1 MHPQALTRV
10 LCRAIVA
17 THWRSRDEKAGAQE
31 GGLMKRILY
40 SIGMVSLFGFVIL
53 GAKPAAG
60 RPSPQQSPAPAWNPA
75 AIKECD
81 RACLVGIM
89 DGYMDAIFKHDPKA
103 VPPLAL
109 DVRMT
114 ENTGQMD
121 VGEGM
126 LWRSHV
132 EPTTFN
138 IYIADPVAGQ
148 VALQTRLKIEGRNA
162 LVAVRLKVDRGKI
175 LEIEQLWDRNINDA
189 AIPLLTTP
197 RETLVN
203 DVPASQKSSREV
215 LIRAA
220 NSYFDAL
227 EGDDGN
233 IAAFA
238 DDCVRHENGYQT
250 VNNPPPGGR
259 MMPAPM
265 LPDPNTEQG
274 KQQLKFS
281 MMTCKQQI
289 DSKTFAYMKHIRP
302 RRALVIDEQ
311 KGLVATFPL
320 FVHDGTRRGAA
331 PGAPPGM
338 LQNLV
343 TMETFGIRGGLIH
356 EVEAA
361 PFVTIPYGLG
371 NGWSEGSGR

>member
-1 MHPQALTRV
+1 MKMKWCVMGTV
-10 LCRAIVA
+10 LLFTISILDAKIA
-17 THWRSRDEKAGAQE
+17 SAQ
-31 GGLMKRILY
+31 
-40 SIGMVSLFGFVIL
+40 
-53 GAKPAAG
+53 PD
-60 RPSPQQSPAPAWNPA
+60 PQQSSAPAWNPD
-75 AIKECD
+75 AIKPCD
-81 RACLVGIM
+81 RACLIGFM
-89 DGYMDAIFKHDPKA
+89 DGYMNAIFKHDPKA

-114 ENTGQMD
+114 ENTGHMD

-132 EPTTFN
+132 EPTGFK
-138 IYIADPVAGQ
+138 IYVADPVAGQ
-148 VALQTRLKIEGRNA
+148 VAEQARLKIEGRDA
-162 LVAVRLKVDRGKI
+162 LVAVRLKIDRGKI
-175 LEIEQLWDRNINDA
+175 LEIEQLWDRNINQA

-197 RETLVN
+197 RQTLVD
-203 DVPASQKSSREV
+203 DVPASQRSSREV
-215 LIRAA
+215 LLYAA

-227 EGDDGN
+227 EGDDGS
-233 IAAFA
+233 IAAFS

-250 VNNPPPGGR
+250 VNNPAPGGR

-274 KQQLKFS
+274 KSMLKFS

-302 RRALVIDEQ
+302 RRALIIDEQ

-320 FVHDGTRRGAA
+320 FVHDGTRRGA
-331 PGAPPGM
+331 PPDAPPGM

-356 EVEAA
+356 EVEVF

-371 NGWSEGSGR
+371 NGWTEGSGR

>member
-1 MHPQALTRV
+1 MINRLLLAVTVLFLGGMAAKVTSGAPPGHGQAP
-10 LCRAIVA
+10 APEWDPSA
-17 THWRSRDEKAGAQE
+17 
-31 GGLMKRILY
+31 
-40 SIGMVSLFGFVIL
+40 
-53 GAKPAAG
+53 AKP
-60 RPSPQQSPAPAWNPA
+60 
-75 AIKECD
+75 CD
-81 RACLVGIM
+81 RTCLVGIM
-89 DGYMDAIFKHDPKA
+89 DGYMNAIFAHDPKA

-114 ENTGQMD
+114 ENTGHID
-121 VGEGM
+121 VGEGL
-126 LWRSHV
+126 LWRSKV
-132 EPTTFN
+132 EPTSFK
-138 IYIADPVAGQ
+138 IYIADPVEGQ
-148 VALQTRLKIEGRNA
+148 VAEQARLKIQGKDA
-162 LVAVRLKVDRGKI
+162 LVVVRLKIDRGKI
-175 LEIEQLWDRNINDA
+175 LEIEQLWDRNINEA

-203 DVPASQKSSREV
+203 DVPAAQRSSREV

-227 EGDDGN
+227 EGDDGK

-238 DDCVRHENGYQT
+238 EDCVRHENGYQT

-274 KQQLKFS
+274 KAQLKFS
-281 MMTCKQQI
+281 MMTCTQQI

-302 RRALVIDEQ
+302 RRALIVDEQ
-311 KGLVATFPL
+311 KGLVGTFPL
-320 FVHDGTRRGAA
+320 FVHDGTRRGA
-331 PGAPPGM
+331 PPDAPPGM

-356 EVEAA
+356 EVEVF

-371 NGWSEGSGR
+371 NGWTEGSGR